1 MAKTEKNI
9 DKFHI
14 MTTKNI
20 IWGISGLVL
29 GIIVN
34 DTVIYISN
42 KCKIKS
48 LFIQNIIQI
57 SICALLLAFLHTYY
71 LYGWDWQHLTP
82 ELFFVSFF
90 FGVQYKIINNIQ
102 NTYII
107 NNDNDNNN
115 NNDNKY

>member
-57 SICALLLAFLHTYY
+57 SICALLLAFLNTYY